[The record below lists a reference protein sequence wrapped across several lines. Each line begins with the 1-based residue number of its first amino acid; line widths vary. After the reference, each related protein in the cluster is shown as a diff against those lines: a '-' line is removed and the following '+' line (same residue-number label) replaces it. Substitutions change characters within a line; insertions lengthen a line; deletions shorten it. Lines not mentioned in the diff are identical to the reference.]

1 MEWPLNAAAV
11 IFLTAYAWPILQ
23 PSMGSAERTLLEA
36 ATWCTWGLFAIDF
49 LVKAAL
55 SKQRL
60 IFFRRHVLDLLV
72 IVLPLLRPLRLLRM
86 VTMLH
91 ILHRSAAMSLRGKV
105 VVYVVGS
112 TVLVIF
118 CAALAELDAER
129 AAGNANIQ
137 NFPDA
142 VWWAITTI
150 TTVGYGDRYPV
161 TTTGRLIALGLMI
174 GGIALLGI
182 VTATFASWLI
192 QRVTEAEESA
202 EMLTRAH
209 ITELTHQIEQL
220 RVDLAKNLKNEAFQ
234 KSE

>member
-1 MEWPLNAAAV
+1 MEWPLNVAAV
-11 IFLTAYAWPILQ
+11 TFLIAYAWPILQ
-23 PSMGSAERTLLEA
+23 PSMGSAQRTLCEA
-36 ATWCTWGLFAIDF
+36 TTWCTWGLFATDF
-49 LVKAAL
+49 LVKTAL
-55 SKQRL
+55 SQQRL
-60 IFFRRHVLDLLV
+60 IFLRRHVLDLLV

-91 ILHRSAAMSLRGKV
+91 ILNRSAAMSLRGKV

-112 TVLVIF
+112 TVLVVF

-129 AAGNANIQ
+129 AASNANIQ
-137 NFPDA
+137 NFSDA

-161 TTTGRLIALGLMI
+161 TTTGRVIAIGLMI
-174 GGIALLGI
+174 AGIALLGI
-182 VTATFASWLI
+182 VTASFASWLV
-192 QRVTEAEESA
+192 QRVTEAEESV
-202 EMLTRAH
+202 EMVTRAH

-220 RVDLAKNLKNEAFQ
+220 RVELATTLEKRALQ